1 MTRSPAHLSLS
12 ALALV
17 LLPIATTRVAGL
29 ELYAA
34 ILATD
39 CVVSSGERRASGG
52 SGCGGSG
59 ERRLSSA
66 GASARDG
73 QQQKQQVASV
83 CNCGGCS
90 ASHRTNH
97 IGAVVGPLLA
107 PWLRSIKVFAAGAEI
122 TPSLLGLVPHVLQ
135 VSAICFVLPTSAFC
149 LYSNILR
156 SHSLNI
162 LQWLPV
168 AKTGKKG
175 GGELELVVRN
185 HALDGLR
192 TILALAQDARGDA
205 APGAGFAAACAQCAD
220 AVSTLLQNSTAL
232 ETSHVRALLELLLV
246 ASHAAL
252 PGASPSLLFRSP
264 PLHLSLLPSRA
275 LPLFCFQ

>member
-1 MTRSPAHLSLS
+1 MFCQHQRHL
-12 ALALV
+12 
-17 LLPIATTRVAGL
+17 
-29 ELYAA
+29 
-34 ILATD
+34 
-39 CVVSSGERRASGG
+39 
-52 SGCGGSG
+52 
-59 ERRLSSA
+59 
-66 GASARDG
+66 
-73 QQQKQQVASV
+73 
-83 CNCGGCS
+83 
-90 ASHRTNH
+90 
-97 IGAVVGPLLA
+97 
-107 PWLRSIKVFAAGAEI
+107 
-122 TPSLLGLVPHVLQ
+122 
-135 VSAICFVLPTSAFC
+135 
-149 LYSNILR
+149 SNILR

-252 PGASPSLLFRSP
+252 PGASPSLPFRSP

>member
-1 MTRSPAHLSLS
+1 MFCQRLPFAHLSNI
-12 ALALV
+12 V
-17 LLPIATTRVAGL
+17 T
-29 ELYAA
+29 
-34 ILATD
+34 
-39 CVVSSGERRASGG
+39 
-52 SGCGGSG
+52 
-59 ERRLSSA
+59 
-66 GASARDG
+66 
-73 QQQKQQVASV
+73 
-83 CNCGGCS
+83 
-90 ASHRTNH
+90 
-97 IGAVVGPLLA
+97 
-107 PWLRSIKVFAAGAEI
+107 
-122 TPSLLGLVPHVLQ
+122 
-135 VSAICFVLPTSAFC
+135 FC
-149 LYSNILR
+149 D
-156 SHSLNI
+156 HSLNI

-205 APGAGFAAACAQCAD
+205 APGAGFAAACGQCAD

-275 LPLFCFQ
+275 LPLFVSNDDKRIGAVRPG